1 MKSYMSYTFMQGQG
15 LVEYALILVAV
26 ALVAI
31 LALAL
36 TGSTLESTYCAIAGG
51 IGVADCE
58 GGSTGDDGES
68 GGGGGEDEP
77 AEGCAFGFESED
89 DLKGWTGGA
98 SDGYMFLENG
108 GMCMRS
114 DGKERAFLHP
124 CAVKGS
130 SGDFTVRA
138 NGVTVD
144 RETGGN
150 VGMDILFRSKDENN
164 GYRFSYHASSEQVRF
179 WKTVDG
185 KSIQL
190 SNAKL
195 PREFQGK
202 PLDFRI
208 EVTGDEFIAYVGDTA
223 VLKASDSM
231 FSEGQVG
238 FYNYKGAKTC
248 VGDFSVENQ

>member
-1 MKSYMSYTFMQGQG
+1 MKLFMSYTYMRGQG

-36 TGSTLESTYCAIAGG
+36 TGTTLGSTYCTVVEA

-58 GGSTGDDGES
+58 GGSTGD
-68 GGGGGEDEP
+68 GGGPGDDGGDEEP
-77 AEGCAFGFESED
+77 VAGCAFGFDDEA
-89 DLKGWTGGA
+89 DLKGWTGAG
-98 SDGYMFLENG
+98 SDGYMYLDNG
-108 GMCMRS
+108 SMCMRS
-114 DGKERAFLHP
+114 DGNERAFLNP
-124 CAVKGS
+124 CAEKGS
-130 SGDFTVRA
+130 SGDFTLRA
-138 NGVTVD
+138 SGVTVD

-164 GYRFSYHASSEQVRF
+164 GYRFSYHATSEQVRF
-179 WKTVDG
+179 WKTVEG

-195 PREFQGK
+195 PKELQGK
-202 PLDFRI
+202 VLDFRI
-208 EVTGDEFIAYVGDTA
+208 EVVGDTFTAYVGNTM

-231 FSEGQVG
+231 FTEGQAG

>member
-1 MKSYMSYTFMQGQG
+1 MSYTFMQGQG

-26 ALVAI
+26 ALVAV

-36 TGSTLESTYCAIAGG
+36 TGNTLESTYCSIAEA

-58 GGSTGDDGES
+58 GGGI
-68 GGGGGEDEP
+68 GGGGGPGGGGGGDEP
-77 AEGCAFGFESED
+77 VEGCKFGFESEAD
-89 DLKGWTGGA
+89 FKGWSGA
-98 SDGYMFLENG
+98 SDGYMYLDNG

-114 DGKERAFLHP
+114 DGNERAFLHP

-150 VGMDILFRSKDENN
+150 VGVDILFRSKDENN
-164 GYRFSYHASSEQVRF
+164 GYRFSYQETSEQVRF
-179 WKTVDG
+179 WKVVEG
-185 KSIQL
+185 KHIQL
-190 SNAKL
+190 SNARL
-195 PREFQGK
+195 PRELQGK
-202 PLDFRI
+202 QLDFRI
-208 EVTGDEFIAYVGDTA
+208 EVTGDVFIAYVGDTA